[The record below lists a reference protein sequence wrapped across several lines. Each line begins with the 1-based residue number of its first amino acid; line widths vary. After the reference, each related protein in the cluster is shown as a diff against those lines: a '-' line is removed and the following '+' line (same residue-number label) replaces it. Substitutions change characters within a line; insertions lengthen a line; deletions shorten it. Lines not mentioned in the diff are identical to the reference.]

1 MFLIFIFYY
10 TAIRIKNSIEHTK
23 ITKALV
29 LGSLTLLLGKIA
41 DLS

>member
-23 ITKALV
+23 ITKVLV